1 MLAGHYNVAVCA
13 FQRRGCQ
20 ECLAR
25 LDTMARLTHEGGWEQ
40 VSQALNVKDK
50 SLAAL
55 REWLVAHAANPESA
69 EVAWASRSGVE
80 LAHAL
85 WNAGRLLTL
94 PAAMRLWRDL

>member
-1 MLAGHYNVAVCA
+1 MPGAARYHGAAGA
-13 FQRRGCQ
+13 RG
-20 ECLAR
+20 
-25 LDTMARLTHEGGWEQ
+25 DWEQ

-94 PAAMRLWRDL
+94 PAAMRDVYKRQLL